1 MERKAI
7 TSVSMHD
14 DEHNSAPYLF
24 VELMEKTIC
33 DDELQSI
40 ALQTTA
46 YSECHDNR
54 NTTKWNSVLRLYI
67 SEVYE

>member
-33 DDELQSI
+33 DDELQ
-40 ALQTTA
+40 
-46 YSECHDNR
+46 
-54 NTTKWNSVLRLYI
+54 
-67 SEVYE
+67 